1 VFRRAPVHAT
11 LIDVERPLE
20 PLWRGVV
27 VYRVLTLAT
36 VIGVSV
42 LHMADYASPVG
53 AGLVLA
59 VMTAWTAV
67 LARGYL
73 GEGFEGRRGPLA
85 LADLAVSA
93 GIMLTTPL
101 IVTDAQLD
109 ASAPGM
115 GSIWTSGAVLACAVA
130 YRVPGGVAAAAVIS
144 AALVVAKSRATL
156 TELNDIQILAL
167 AGLTVGYASL
177 VLRRAAERV
186 RRAVAEE
193 AAAAE
198 RERLARA
205 VHDGVLQVLA
215 HVGRRGAE
223 LGGAAAELGALAGE
237 QEIALRT
244 LLTSGDARVDA
255 EGRRDLAATL
265 RARAS
270 GRVTVSA
277 PAHPVELPAGVVA
290 ELDAVVH
297 AALTN
302 VERHVGADAPAW
314 VLVEELDD
322 AVEITVRDD
331 GPGIP
336 AGRLAEAEEQGR
348 LGVARSMRGRVA
360 DLGGTLALDTG
371 PGRGTE
377 WTIRVPVR
385 ADRRRENV

>member
-1 VFRRAPVHAT
+1 M
-11 LIDVERPLE
+11 ERPLE

-27 VYRVLTLAT
+27 VYRVLTLVT
-36 VIGVSV
+36 VIGVSAF
-42 LHMADYASPVG
+42 HMADYASPVG

-59 VMTAWTAV
+59 GMTAWTAV

-73 GEGFEGRRGPLA
+73 GGTGPADRRGPLA
-85 LADLAVSA
+85 LADLAVCA

-130 YRVPGGVAAAAVIS
+130 YRVPGGVAAAAAIS

-156 TELNDIQILAL
+156 TELTDIQLLVL
-167 AGLTVGYASL
+167 AGLTVGFASL

-223 LGGAAAELGALAGE
+223 LGGPAAELGTLAGE
-237 QEIALRT
+237 QEVALRT
-244 LLTSGDARVDA
+244 LLTGGDGRTDA
-255 EGRRDLAATL
+255 DGRRDLAATL
-265 RARAS
+265 RALSS

-277 PAHPVELPAGVVA
+277 PAHPVELPAATVE
-290 ELDAVVH
+290 ELDAVVR
-297 AALTN
+297 AALAN

-314 VLVEELDD
+314 VLVEELGD
-322 AVEITVRDD
+322 AVEISVRDD

-336 AGRLAEAEEQGR
+336 AGRLAEAEQQGR
-348 LGVARSMRGRVA
+348 LGVARSMRGRVH
-360 DLGGTLALDTG
+360 DLGGTLELDSG

-377 WTIRVPVR
+377 WTIRVP
-385 ADRRRENV
+385 AGAGRRRENG

>member
-1 VFRRAPVHAT
+1 M
-11 LIDVERPLE
+11 ERPLE

-27 VYRVLTLAT
+27 VYRVLTLVT
-36 VIGVSV
+36 VIGVSAF
-42 LHMADYASPVG
+42 HMTDYASPAG

-59 VMTAWTAV
+59 GMTAWTAV

-73 GEGFEGRRGPLA
+73 GEAFEARRGPLA
-85 LADLAVSA
+85 LADLVVSA

-130 YRVPGGVAAAAVIS
+130 YRIPGGVAAAAVIS
-144 AALVVAKSRATL
+144 AALVVAKARATL
-156 TELNDIQILAL
+156 TELNDIQILML
-167 AGLTVGYASL
+167 AGLTVGFASL

-223 LGGAAAELGALAGE
+223 LGGAAAKLGALAGE
-237 QEIALRT
+237 QEVALRT
-244 LLTSGDARVDA
+244 LLTSGNAQVDA

-265 RARAS
+265 RALAS
-270 GRVTVSA
+270 GRVSVSA
-277 PAHPVELPAGVVA
+277 PAHPVELPAATVA
-290 ELDAVVH
+290 ELDAVVR
-297 AALTN
+297 AALAN

-322 AVEITVRDD
+322 AVEISVRDD

-348 LGVARSMRGRVA
+348 LGVSRSMRGRVG
-360 DLGGTLALDTG
+360 DLGGTLDLDTG

-377 WTIRVPVR
+377 WTIRIPVGSGQ
-385 ADRRRENV
+385 RRESV